1 MLITQLK
8 PDMILAD
15 DVFNFQGMLLMKAN
29 SILTEKNI
37 KMLKSWG
44 VTSVKIDGQERQ
56 NRQEK
61 KESPVELKFII
72 EEEMKE
78 KFSKSL
84 DNPVMEEILAAA
96 TEIKIQKR
104 MQNG

>member
-8 PDMILAD
+8 PGMVIAEDAL
-15 DVFNFQGMLLMKAN
+15 NFQGLLLLKAN
-29 SILTEKNI
+29 TVITEKNL

-44 VTSVKIDGQERQ
+44 VTSVNIDGQSGE

-61 KESPVELKFII
+61 NQSLEGLKLAVD
-72 EEEMKE
+72 EEMKE
-78 KFSKSL
+78 RFSKSL
-84 DNPVMEEILAAA
+84 DNPVMEEILAVA
-96 TEIKIQKR
+96 TDIKIQKR